1 MTPPPPFPPHPDR
14 ILQGSG
20 PAPRGS
26 ISSTALGRFARKLIA
41 GFGAGRLIRYVLVL
55 ASGALII
62 GAAASA
68 FYLLPPRQYTSG
80 FSLILPG
87 AGPSSRINLESLGS
101 TDASSPSPFSS
112 PSLSPTVQY
121 KRLMD
126 SHRVRGAVARRLG
139 IEVAAL
145 PSFKIRLQDQTP
157 MIFVQMNAGSPDSA
171 FAASETLLSVFQS
184 ELDVLRREERAAR
197 DDAFRAA
204 LEQYEAD
211 VTAARQAVIALQAET
226 GLISREQYD
235 ALVNETD
242 ALDQQ
247 RGAALDRTALLTAQS
262 QALARLIG
270 LEPDAAAAIL
280 VLRGDPQ
287 FEALRAE
294 LGTAANEIAG
304 LREVLGANHP
314 DMRAARDRHAGL
326 LAEMASRGEA
336 LLSVARYRA
345 LSLADINLDDE
356 RANMLRQ
363 MVELAAEAAGER
375 ASAAALSERIQANR
389 ARVAELSPVAAEL
402 AARLRAHRV
411 AETVFAS
418 AVARLS
424 TAQSDLFTSYPMVQ
438 VLEAPARPARPSSPS
453 LKIAAGAAVAGYL
466 AYVMGVLLLW
476 LRLPLIRLLWKI
488 V

>member
-1 MTPPPPFPPHPDR
+1 MM
-14 ILQGSG
+14 
-20 PAPRGS
+20 
-26 ISSTALGRFARKLIA
+26 
-41 GFGAGRLIRYVLVL
+41 RYVLIL
-55 ASGALII
+55 MLGAFLL
-62 GAAASA
+62 GGASA
-68 FYLLPPRQYTSG
+68 AYYGLSPRQYTSG

-87 AGPSSRINLESLGS
+87 AGPSARINLETLGS

-126 SHRVRGAVARRLG
+126 SHRIRGATARALG
-139 IEVAAL
+139 VEVGAL
-145 PSFKIRLQDQTP
+145 PAFRIRLQDQTP
-157 MIFVQMNAGSPDSA
+157 MIFVQLNAGSPDDA
-171 FAASETLLSVFQS
+171 FASAQTVLAVFQT
-184 ELDVLRREERAAR
+184 ELDALRHEERAAR

-204 LEQYEAD
+204 LAQYEAD
-211 VTAARQAVIALQAET
+211 VTAARQAVIALQTET

-235 ALVNETD
+235 HLVTETD
-242 ALDQQ
+242 ALEQQ
-247 RGAALDRTALLTAQS
+247 RGTALDRAALLDAQS
-262 QALARLIG
+262 RTLSRLIG
-270 LEPDAAAAIL
+270 LEPGVAAAIL

-287 FEALRAE
+287 FEALRAD
-294 LGTAANEIAG
+294 LGEAANEIAS

-314 DMRAARDRHAGL
+314 EMRSARDRHAGL
-326 LAEMASRGEA
+326 LAEMGSRGET
-336 LLSVARYRA
+336 LLGVARYQA

-356 RANMLRQ
+356 RAAMLRQ

-375 ASAAALSERIQANR
+375 ASGQALGVRIDVNRERIG
-389 ARVAELSPVAAEL
+389 ELSPIAAEL
-402 AARLRAHRV
+402 EARLRAHRV

-438 VLEAPARPARPSSPS
+438 VLEAPARPDRPSSPS

-466 AYVMGVLLLW
+466 VFVMGVLLLW
-476 LRLPLIRLLWKI
+476 LRLPLIRMLWKI